1 MKDSKTARPATQP
14 TALAVLAHLL
24 ERLERSPTP
33 IDPHQYRDVVARLSV
48 AMLAEPDPAA
58 LEAVLAR
65 LPAAAE
71 LWENLQYAHAGLCRQ
86 RLDSALAAE
95 SRARQ
100 VIAAARRQTAG

>member
-1 MKDSKTARPATQP
+1 MKDSKTARRTAQP

-33 IDPHQYRDVVARLSV
+33 IDPHQYREVARRLSV

-58 LEAVLAR
+58 LEAVLGS

-86 RLDSALAAE
+86 DLDSALAAE
-95 SRARQ
+95 ARARRA
-100 VIAAARRQTAG
+100 ITAARGSPAR

>member
-1 MKDSKTARPATQP
+1 MKDSKTARPAAQP

-24 ERLERSPTP
+24 ERLERSATP
-33 IDPHQYRDVVARLSV
+33 IDPQQYRDVVARLSL

-58 LEAVLAR
+58 LETVLGR

-71 LWENLQYAHAGLCRQ
+71 LWENLQYAHAGLCRHD
-86 RLDSALAAE
+86 LDHALAAE

-100 VIAAARRQTAG
+100 AIEAARRSQAR

>member
-1 MKDSKTARPATQP
+1 MKDSKTARPAAQP

-33 IDPHQYRDVVARLSV
+33 IDPHQYRDVVARLSA
-48 AMLAEPDPAA
+48 AMLAEPDLAA

-86 RLDSALAAE
+86 DLDSALAAE

-100 VIAAARRQTAG
+100 VIAAARRQASG